1 MVGRVSVVTSWR
13 DVRVK
18 RDSARK
24 WLKHNM
30 SYYYYYYYQLP
41 SSAPA
46 LALGPSQGGLPGFIC
61 GL

>member
-1 MVGRVSVVTSWR
+1 MGRVSVVTSWR

-30 SYYYYYYYQLP
+30 SYYYYYYYQSP